1 MKSESSLLL
10 FGTPG
15 VIYTGRGET
24 ERREVA
30 KNTREKRDVDVALGG
45 KILVTDAG
53 GQRRRDAIDGR
64 VPQSVIPSRPFLA
77 AF

>member
-1 MKSESSLLL
+1 M
-10 FGTPG
+10 
-15 VIYTGRGET
+15 
-24 ERREVA
+24 A